1 MDTNRRHQ
9 IVKSTFNHISR
20 QRRISVYSVSFFSIE
35 VSQRP
40 SCIRIKHKTHVAE
53 ILKLSRIYSKTN
65 VDAISRCSLKPQLW
79 LLVAQSQKITNASA
93 WQVQSKSTI
102 SIQNFQSRFI
112 KEKSRI
118 SVGVL
123 VDIFLGSKQ
132 LECFKSDHLKLAKV
146 SK

>member
-1 MDTNRRHQ
+1 MLTNN
-9 IVKSTFNHISR
+9 IV
-20 QRRISVYSVSFFSIE
+20 E
-35 VSQRP
+35 P
-40 SCIRIKHKTHVAE
+40 
-53 ILKLSRIYSKTN
+53 KTN

-146 SK
+146 SN